1 MKQKHLILRKKSR
14 MNKLIFLDIDGVL
27 DSNKSHYKLDPDLF
41 DNLGNILQ
49 RTGAMIVVSSSWRCD
64 NVPDTVAF
72 MTDSDNPRVGS
83 NPFPFTD
90 KIIGVTPILYTVVD
104 GEIDRPATRGEEIAA
119 YLKGHPCDNYVI
131 LDDCDEMLPEQWPH
145 LVLVND
151 EFGLTDA
158 DVEKAVCILNRK

>member
-1 MKQKHLILRKKSR
+1 MKQKH
-14 MNKLIFLDIDGVL
+14 KLIFLDIDGVL
-27 DSNKSHYKLDPDLF
+27 DSYQSHYKLDPPLF
-41 DNLGNILQ
+41 DNLGNILK

-72 MTDSDNPRVGS
+72 MTDSDNPCVGS

-90 KIIGVTPILYTVVD
+90 KIVGVTPILYTVVD

-151 EFGLTDA
+151 EFGLSDA
-158 DVEKAVCILNRK
+158 DAEKAVGILDRG